1 MAVSMATLGFS
12 FPAHKMPNQGW
23 RGTVSSLV
31 GEKILSFLSIL
42 LGPIHTR
49 EGAGRGGLGLLD
61 PQRPSDSTPL
71 MTDHQRLKKARGS
84 TELVCDLVQRE
95 LGSEGG
101 EEEGA
106 RLSHTPVIL
115 ERTVHG
121 VTPVSTQRPP
131 GIPGRCQLS
140 PMPRAWP
147 WGQADLS
154 ISQALVLILLSELEF
169 IHQ

>member
-84 TELVCDLVQRE
+84 TELVCNLVQRE
-95 LGSEGG
+95 LGNERGGGRGG
-101 EEEGA
+101 EIVTHTCHPGEDCPWSDPCQHTEATRYTRTMPALTDAEGLA
-106 RLSHTPVIL
+106 LGS
-115 ERTVHG
+115 G
-121 VTPVSTQRPP
+121 RPEHQP
-131 GIPGRCQLS
+131 GPG
-140 PMPRAWP
+140 
-147 WGQADLS
+147 ADS
-154 ISQALVLILLSELEF
+154 AL
-169 IHQ
+169 